1 MSEVKSEIRIAA
13 PPRLVWD
20 IALNPAR
27 LRDWVT
33 IHRHLGRHD
42 KGAPRTGFKMTQ
54 TLSLR
59 GAPFRVKW
67 ELVECDELR
76 LAHWHGEGPARSH
89 AETEYRLKADGEGT
103 LFEYRN
109 EFRPPLGMLGRVA
122 ERAVAGDIPQS
133 AAQRSLQRL
142 KALCEKEAAS
152 H

>member
-1 MSEVKSEIRIAA
+1 
-13 PPRLVWD
+13 
-20 IALNPAR
+20 
-27 LRDWVT
+27 
-33 IHRHLGRHD
+33 
-42 KGAPRTGFKMTQ
+42 MTQ

-76 LAHWHGEGPARSH
+76 LAHWHGKGPARSH
-89 AETEYRLKADGEGT
+89 AETEYRLKRRRRGHVVR
-103 LFEYRN
+103 L
-109 EFRPPLGMLGRVA
+109 PQRVPGPA
-122 ERAVAGDIPQS
+122 RRCSDASPQRAVAGDIPQV